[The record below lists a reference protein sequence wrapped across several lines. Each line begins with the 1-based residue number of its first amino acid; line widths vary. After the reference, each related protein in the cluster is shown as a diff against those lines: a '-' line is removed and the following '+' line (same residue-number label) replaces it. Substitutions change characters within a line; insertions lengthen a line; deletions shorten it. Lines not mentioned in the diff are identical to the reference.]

1 MDRTIGI
8 IRWLGVGGLALG
20 LLYASVAHAQ
30 PPSPAPAQAP
40 PAPSPNEHVFAAKFD
55 EVWSAAQTFLK
66 MRSVPITSAEK
77 DAEAPKDAPKGVIST
92 TPNRYFKIS
101 SASFPPRQQDYRDT
115 YTVTVTGLP
124 KGPPPPNPPV
134 PGVAPLP
141 ADKPVDL
148 TKVKVER
155 KFEKYDNKAKNWVD
169 GDPVKEKAG
178 VSVGDLFQGIQYQL
192 TPPPPAPAEE

>member
-1 MDRTIGI
+1 M
-8 IRWLGVGGLALG
+8 IRMIRLTPWLALALFAIG
-20 LLYASVAHAQ
+20 LSLSSAARAQTASSASA
-30 PPSPAPAQAP
+30 
-40 PAPSPNEHVFAAKFD
+40 EHVFAAKFD

-66 MRSVPITSAEK
+66 TRPMPIPIASAEK

-92 TPNRYFKIS
+92 TPQRYFKIA

-115 YTVTVTGLP
+115 YTVTVTALP

-141 ADKPVDL
+141 PDKPVDL

-155 KFEKYDNKAKNWVD
+155 KFEMYDKKTRAWME
-169 GDPVKEKAG
+169 GDPAKEHAG
-178 VSVGDLFQGIQYQL
+178 VSATDLFQGIQYQL
-192 TPPPPAPAEE
+192 TPPPPPPPAEE

>member
-1 MDRTIGI
+1 MNRRVSLAQWLAFGGVA
-8 IRWLGVGGLALG
+8 LGVLCAC
-20 LLYASVAHAQ
+20 AVRAQ
-30 PPSPAPAQAP
+30 PPAAAPAQVP
-40 PAPSPNEHVFAAKFD
+40 PAAPLTEHVFAAKFD

-77 DAEAPKDAPKGVIST
+77 DPEAPKDAPKGIIST

-101 SASFPPRQQDYRDT
+101 SAAFPPQQQDYRDT
-115 YTVTVTGLP
+115 YTVTVTALP

-155 KFEKYDNKAKNWVD
+155 KFEKFDKKAKGWVD
-169 GDPVKEKAG
+169 GDPLKEKAG
-178 VSVGDLFQGIQYQL
+178 VSVADLFQGIQYQL
-192 TPPPPAPAEE
+192 TPPPPPAEE